1 MNLDVEKCTRLF
13 TVLNVREKKKATIV
27 TSPCPV
33 SGWYQMFSERT
44 HADACLD
51 RLSKGSFRIPL
62 EGPSLREAD

>member
-13 TVLNVREKKKATIV
+13 TVLNVRKKKKATIV
-27 TSPCPV
+27 TSQCPV
-33 SGWYQMFSERT
+33 SGWYQMFSERI

-62 EGPSLREAD
+62 EGPSLSEAD